1 MIKRP
6 FLPDK
11 MQKRDI
17 KTPPA
22 WRINIHA
29 STERPCTDP
38 GLHLSRTRVS
48 MMGTPGSQAAL
59 QAVFDKRKA
68 CLDEKRSRF
77 NRFRTCSRTVPVF
90 IVQLIHSTLSFF
102 TMMVMI
108 DE

>member
-1 MIKRP
+1 MQICIFRYAECDTVRKTVGEPVFPTDDTLVPGIFVTIKRP

-38 GLHLSRTRVS
+38 DLHLSLTRVS
-48 MMGTPGSQAAL
+48 VVLTPGS
-59 QAVFDKRKA
+59 
-68 CLDEKRSRF
+68 
-77 NRFRTCSRTVPVF
+77 
-90 IVQLIHSTLSFF
+90 
-102 TMMVMI
+102 
-108 DE
+108 

>member
-38 GLHLSRTRVS
+38 DLHLFHTRMSVAL
-48 MMGTPGSQAAL
+48 TPGSQAAI
-59 QAVFDKRKA
+59 QAVFGKRKA
-68 CLDEKRSRF
+68 CLDEK
-77 NRFRTCSRTVPVF
+77 
-90 IVQLIHSTLSFF
+90 
-102 TMMVMI
+102 
-108 DE
+108 